1 MRICKTMSLDTSEHL
16 MIVYVAEDKRQL
28 HCISM
33 GIKRCI
39 FSCGVSTKIAYGGS
53 NLQLSM
59 YKLHKRV
66 SYCFFY
72 LMTTKFI
79 LVLLSKNMSKIG
91 YSKSRILY
99 HITYTTIEA
108 LLYQPIRII
117 LTFESNRIIIYFGRR
132 HCKYDMHICFHASFL
147 CTAFKSFVDDKD
159 FTAQSA
165 CKNN

>member
-16 MIVYVAEDKRQL
+16 MIVYVAENKRQL

-66 SYCFFY
+66 SYCFFLSYDNEIHTCATVKEHVEDRIFKISYIISHNIYNNRGTALSTFKNYTY
-72 LMTTKFI
+72 L
-79 LVLLSKNMSKIG
+79 
-91 YSKSRILY
+91 
-99 HITYTTIEA
+99 
-108 LLYQPIRII
+108 
-117 LTFESNRIIIYFGRR
+117 
-132 HCKYDMHICFHASFL
+132 
-147 CTAFKSFVDDKD
+147 
-159 FTAQSA
+159 
-165 CKNN
+165 